1 MNMKKIRCFVAGAKD
16 QERQREI
23 LTSVLGNMQ
32 TKWNVMFET
41 KSFVDFNGTLSSD
54 GQQKDYNKYIMSKAD
69 IVVFVFDHNVGE
81 KTIEEF
87 VVAYKGLLSRN
98 HPDILVFCNS
108 AVKNDL
114 NIQAMSLML
123 NQLKQ
128 YYIEYSTDKDLKHLF
143 SEEIDKYIKR
153 KKDKTFTEWLICD
166 FMRSNRYVKTKNSL
180 ILVLGLLLFVSIG
193 YNISKSISQK
203 SSTIGELQKQ
213 TSEISVYDGCRIIS
227 SKTIK
232 TTNNIVRIEMISE
245 NVYRYL
251 SWNISRGVNGKK
263 EPSLVILDGE
273 YKNGYFRFKKG
284 TYSYMVPDSGN
295 NQLLIMEGEKVL
307 GCEEVVDFNYKG
319 IIEQAQIVLM
329 K

>member
-1 MNMKKIRCFVAGAKD
+1 MKKIRCFVAGAKD

-153 KKDKTFTEWLICD
+153 KKDKTFTD
-166 FMRSNRYVKTKNSL
+166 FYTSQRNYTIFWYRFLYKTS
-180 ILVLGLLLFVSIG
+180 
-193 YNISKSISQK
+193 
-203 SSTIGELQKQ
+203 
-213 TSEISVYDGCRIIS
+213 RS
-227 SKTIK
+227 SKPVLIICLLYRILAESLFFIIK
-232 TTNNIVRIEMISE
+232 CLIRKDTKFITKIYMPYNDAYNFIKNN
-245 NVYRYL
+245 
-251 SWNISRGVNGKK
+251 
-263 EPSLVILDGE
+263 PS
-273 YKNGYFRFKKG
+273 
-284 TYSYMVPDSGN
+284 
-295 NQLLIMEGEKVL
+295 
-307 GCEEVVDFNYKG
+307 
-319 IIEQAQIVLM
+319 
-329 K
+329 